1 MQEYRKVKKI
11 ITSWYPS
18 QNEALCSTQH
28 VDIPFEVPGLPLKE
42 MNFNAFSSI
51 IDVCSDT
58 LHQQSGSSVL
68 DIPSDI
74 LQQQSGKENNCDE
87 FSSTGASESDNNWDL
102 DSEIYTRFDAVC
114 FDEAES
120 DNSDGYDDINLLQ
133 DLQDWTRMFKVTT
146 VAVDALLKILQRSHP
161 HLPSTSRTLMKSQS
175 NRSGIVA
182 INSGQYCHFGLLNGL
197 LQFKDQLLKSDAS
210 VIYYQVNIDGLPL
223 YKSSSVQLW
232 PILGKLLNSTCPF
245 LIGIFCESGKPTNID
260 EFLCSFVNESKLLA
274 EEGLT
279 IENRKFLAKVAC
291 FICDAPARAF
301 IKQIKSHTGYYSC
314 ERCMQKGDFCNGR
327 LTFLELDSEKR
338 LDDDFSAMKY
348 KKHQTGTSPL
358 LKLNVGL
365 VSGCIL
371 DSMHLL
377 HLGVVRRLILY
388 G

>member
-1 MQEYRKVKKI
+1 
-11 ITSWYPS
+11 
-18 QNEALCSTQH
+18 
-28 VDIPFEVPGLPLKE
+28 
-42 MNFNAFSSI
+42 
-51 IDVCSDT
+51 
-58 LHQQSGSSVL
+58 
-68 DIPSDI
+68 
-74 LQQQSGKENNCDE
+74 
-87 FSSTGASESDNNWDL
+87 
-102 DSEIYTRFDAVC
+102 
-114 FDEAES
+114 
-120 DNSDGYDDINLLQ
+120 
-133 DLQDWTRMFKVTT
+133 MFKVTT

-245 LIGIFCESGKPTNID
+245 LIDIFCESGKPTNID

-388 G
+388 RMKGPKSCKLSSRHIGMIADKMQQIRSFIPLEFSRKPRSLIEVDRWKASEFRQFILYTGILVLKPVIDKKLYKHFLYLFVAVYTLSSPRLCLKYTDCAKELLELFVTGCVEMYGPQFVV